1 MIMGL
6 TFAFMWSSAFATA
19 RIIVAAAPP
28 LHSLALRFF
37 VAGAVAIL
45 IAKILGQTWQLTK
58 SQWRAT
64 LIFGI
69 CQNVIYLGLNFIA
82 MQKIEASLAAIVA
95 STMPLLVAL
104 LGWVFLKEKLRA
116 TAIMGLLAGF
126 LGVALIMSDRITAGA
141 DVMGL
146 ILCAIAALALA
157 TATLALRGASGGG
170 NILMVVGLQMLVG
183 AVILSLVGLM
193 WEPWFLKPSLPLLG
207 AFVYQIFIPG
217 LGATLIWFGL
227 VSRVGAVRASSF
239 HFLNPFFGVLIAAVL
254 LGETIHP
261 RDLIGVTIIM
271 LGIWAV
277 QMSRS
282 AAQAAVAKGAS
293 D

>member
-1 MIMGL
+1 
-6 TFAFMWSSAFATA
+6 
-19 RIIVAAAPP
+19 
-28 LHSLALRFF
+28 
-37 VAGAVAIL
+37 
-45 IAKILGQTWQLTK
+45 
-58 SQWRAT
+58 
-64 LIFGI
+64 
-69 CQNVIYLGLNFIA
+69 VIYLGLNFIA